1 MYNMSQIQSTATALA
16 QLPPDVQK
24 IVLYI
29 AQGIKL
35 ARITESEDD
44 RDSGQA

>member
-1 MYNMSQIQSTATALA
+1 MENTNLRATATALA

-35 ARITESEDD
+35 ARITESEDG
-44 RDSGQA
+44 RDGEQE